1 MADHSLIQQTEQV
14 LEWQQLLDAVAK
26 EATSGMGAELCR
38 GLVCVRDLESAR
50 AQQQETFEMLQSFE
64 LTSSL
69 PALNFPDIRPLL
81 ARVAKGGF
89 LEGLDL
95 RDISVVS
102 TISQHAK
109 QWLDGHQEAYPTMWK
124 RFAQFQDLSFVRQ
137 TIDHCIDAQGHL
149 RESAS
154 PLLNELTQKSQNLR
168 QAMRRRLEQLLA
180 AQQYEEQLQ
189 GQYFAER
196 ENRYVIPV
204 KSERQHEVDG
214 IIHDISSSGATVF
227 IEPRNLIE
235 LNNAIKFADLQVAQE
250 TRRILQDLS
259 DMVSG
264 SVAPIQ
270 ENLELL
276 AELDCLVAKARF
288 SRKIEGVPVHLNQEN
303 KIHLIQ
309 AKHPLLRL
317 TKDGVVA
324 NTLHI
329 DENVHTLIISGPN
342 AGGKTVTL
350 KMVGVVALMVKVGL
364 LLPCAPHSDM
374 AFFDRVFADIGD
386 TQDLSRDLSSFSG
399 HILSLMTLLDNLRSY
414 HHDAQHSSLVLLDE
428 VGSSTDPIE
437 GAALAEAILRRLSDL
452 GCISLV
458 TTHYPSLK
466 TLAYRNLHV
475 RNVSQEFDME
485 RFLPTYRLIDGIP
498 GGSSALDI
506 ADRLGLE
513 AEILLHARG
522 LIERDDQDLDHIFQ
536 QLQHSYAQLE
546 EERSDAQVRYQEAQ
560 RLFDEARNIRQ
571 QLAIQ
576 EKEDRQRYRKQWQR
590 EFAKAQREVN
600 HIVATLKKEKS
611 ATQVQA
617 KRRSLTP
624 IDNHM
629 KGQLPI
635 EGSSSFISP
644 KSGDRVEID
653 ELGTV
658 GTLQEDPEGKKLVSI
673 RVGAQTIKISPS
685 AVRVISSSHTTPKH
699 RSQPQRSFPSQSQSS
714 TASSVATGVYQHEH
728 DLRGIRLEDA
738 LEKTLAAL
746 DQALMAEAKYVK
758 IIHGQGSGAL
768 RTGIRKLC
776 QTSPYT
782 ESYRAGDPA
791 EGGDGVTIIELR

>member
-1 MADHSLIQQTEQV
+1 M
-14 LEWQQLLDAVAK
+14 
-26 EATSGMGAELCR
+26 
-38 GLVCVRDLESAR
+38 
-50 AQQQETFEMLQSFE
+50 
-64 LTSSL
+64 
-69 PALNFPDIRPLL
+69 
-81 ARVAKGGF
+81 
-89 LEGLDL
+89 
-95 RDISVVS
+95 
-102 TISQHAK
+102 
-109 QWLDGHQEAYPTMWK
+109 
-124 RFAQFQDLSFVRQ
+124 
-137 TIDHCIDAQGHL
+137 
-149 RESAS
+149 
-154 PLLNELTQKSQNLR
+154 KSNCKV
-168 QAMRRRLEQLLA
+168 
-180 AQQYEEQLQ
+180 
-189 GQYFAER
+189 QYFAER

-264 SVAPIQ
+264 SVSPIQ

-276 AELDCLVAKARF
+276 AELDCLVAKARL

-309 AKHPLLRL
+309 AKHPLLLL

-324 NTLHI
+324 NTIYI
-329 DENVHTLIISGPN
+329 DGNVHTLIISGPN

-399 HILSLMTLLDNLRSY
+399 HILSLIILLNNLQSY
-414 HHDAQHSSLVLLDE
+414 QHDAQHSSLVLLDE

-485 RFLPTYRLIDGIP
+485 RLSPTYRLIDGIP

-513 AEILLHARG
+513 AEILHHARG

-536 QLQHSYAQLE
+536 QLQRSYAQLE
-546 EERSDAQVRYQEAQ
+546 EERSDAQVRHQEAQ
-560 RLFDEARNIRQ
+560 RLFDEARNIQQ

-617 KRRSLTP
+617 KRRSLTH
-624 IDNHM
+624 IDDHM

-635 EGSSSFISP
+635 EDSSSFIPP

-685 AVRVISSSHTTPKH
+685 AVRVIPSSHTKPKH
-699 RSQPQRSFPSQSQSS
+699 RSQSQQSFPIPSQSS

-728 DLRGIRLEDA
+728 DLRGVRLEDA
-738 LEKTLAAL
+738 LEKTLGAL
-746 DQALMAEAKYVK
+746 DQALMAQAKYVK

-768 RTGIRKLC
+768 KTGIRKLC
-776 QTSPYT
+776 QASPYT
-782 ESYRAGDPA
+782 ENYRAGDPA